1 MNNKNL
7 KNKLY
12 EIIFEADTP
21 SGKYFDLALIV
32 MIVLSIIVVM
42 LESVQALGTS
52 TEGHSISPSGF
63 LHCFLPSNILS
74 GFTVSP
80 VL

>member
-1 MNNKNL
+1 MNKKNL

-21 SGKYFDLALIV
+21 AGKYFDIVLIV

-42 LESVQALGTS
+42 LESVESLRLQYGLTFYYA
-52 TEGHSISPSGF
+52 EWF
-63 LHCFLPSNILS
+63 
-74 GFTVSP
+74 FT
-80 VL
+80 LLFTI